1 MDTRT
6 GEVRT
11 LTDEESRELAKVF
24 TEPKASEKNLRP
36 KRRVIDMGA
45 MKPIDPA
52 NLTPRARRQLER
64 SGRTMVSRNSPCP
77 CGSLKRFK
85 RCCMTT

>member
-6 GEVRT
+6 GEVRN
-11 LTDEESRELAKVF
+11 LTEEESAELAQTF
-24 TEPKASEKNLRP
+24 ANKNVRAP
-36 KRRVIDMGA
+36 GRRLGGIDMGA
-45 MKPIDPA
+45 MKLIDPA
-52 NLTPRARRQLER
+52 NLTPRARRELER

-77 CGSLKRFK
+77 CGSRKRFK